1 MDGCQVGLDECYGDR
16 APKLHDVV
24 VCASLFVSG
33 LGEKCGQ
40 CCRGGKTQKPV
51 RYKVFR
57 IAIAGLLRLALL
69 TRSKV

>member
-40 CCRGGKTQKPV
+40 CCRGEKHRSLLDT
-51 RYKVFR
+51 RFS
-57 IAIAGLLRLALL
+57 ASLLRVYFDLHC
-69 TRSKV
+69 